1 MGDKYEGKVIR
12 PPTENVSSGKIFKP
26 SKRFLYKE
34 WTMVILAALGIWFLV
49 VYGTLGLIYLIAFMD
64 EIVAS
69 EVEFW
74 VNTWFMTL
82 NIGMCIINLIW
93 AVPTIIGTWF
103 YVRTFEYSVISEKGD
118 TMPEIYVRKGIVTVT
133 EKHVPFRTITNIS
146 SKAGPFDRLF
156 GIGCV
161 DIQTAGFSGG
171 AQAGS
176 KPEEKLEGIEFFE
189 EVRDFILRE
198 LRRFRDP
205 YVTGT
210 EVVMPV
216 DEPVPRMRDSLD
228 DEMLIVLREI
238 RDLLREGR

>member
-1 MGDKYEGKVIR
+1 MGDKCEGKVIR
-12 PPTENVSSGKIFKP
+12 PPMENVSSGKIFKP

-103 YVRTFEYSVISEKGD
+103 YVRSIEYSVIAESGE
-118 TMPEIYVRKGIVTVT
+118 TMPEVYVRKGIVNITK
-133 EKHVPFRTITNIS
+133 KHVMFRVITYIS

-156 GIGCV
+156 GIGTV
-161 DIQTAGFSGG
+161 EIQTAGFSGG

-176 KPEEKLEGIEFFE
+176 KPEEKIEGIPYFE
-189 EVRDFILRE
+189 GVRDFILRE
-198 LRRFRDP
+198 LRKFKTP
-205 YVTGT
+205 YTTAT
-210 EVVMPV
+210 EISLTE
-216 DEPVPRMRDSLD
+216 DQIEPSN
-228 DEMLIVLREI
+228 ETIVLLREI
-238 RDLLREGR
+238 RDLLREGK

>member
-1 MGDKYEGKVIR
+1 
-12 PPTENVSSGKIFKP
+12 
-26 SKRFLYKE
+26 
-34 WTMVILAALGIWFLV
+34 
-49 VYGTLGLIYLIAFMD
+49 
-64 EIVAS
+64 
-69 EVEFW
+69 
-74 VNTWFMTL
+74 
-82 NIGMCIINLIW
+82 IG
-93 AVPTIIGTWF
+93 
-103 YVRTFEYSVISEKGD
+103 S
-118 TMPEIYVRKGIVTVT
+118 
-133 EKHVPFRTITNIS
+133 
-146 SKAGPFDRLF
+146 
-156 GIGCV
+156 V

-176 KPEEKLEGIEFFE
+176 KPEEKLEGITFFE